1 MSTVTFLYSTAPD
14 EKTARKIAETLIAEK
29 LAACVNILA
38 PMQSVYE
45 WDGTLE
51 QSAEIPFIVKTTDQV
66 APAACDRILAAHP
79 YDCPCIAALPIDDH
93 GSSAAFLDWIR
104 GGVDAAATK

>member
-14 EKTARKIAETLIAEK
+14 EKTARTIADILVAEK

-38 PMQSVYE
+38 PMQSVYA
-45 WDGTLE
+45 WDGKVE
-51 QSAEIPFIVKTTDQV
+51 QAAEIPFIVKTTNEA

-79 YDCPCIAALPIDDH
+79 YDCPCVVALPIDDR
-93 GSSAAFLDWIR
+93 GSSRAFLDWV
-104 GGVDAAATK
+104 GDNVAAGVRK